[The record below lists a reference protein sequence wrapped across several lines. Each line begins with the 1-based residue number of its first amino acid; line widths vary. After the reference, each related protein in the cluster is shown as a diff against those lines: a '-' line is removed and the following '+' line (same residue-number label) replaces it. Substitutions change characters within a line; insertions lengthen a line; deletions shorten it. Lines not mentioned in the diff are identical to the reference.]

1 MESVAMAESRGNRDL
16 ELIRLECLDLLDL
29 AEEMRRGRLTQLAQ
43 RLERKTRIIAGAVE
57 RTITLDQAKGG

>member
-1 MESVAMAESRGNRDL
+1 MESVTIAQSGSKQDI

-57 RTITLDQAKGG
+57 RVNV